1 MSDLRASVAEVRLVP
16 ASADAGGL
24 APIYGLAASVP
35 DRTLV
40 SDFLKAYMDRWYVP
54 YGGLRRRHPASS
66 DRQCRALRRS
76 CVLA

>member
-1 MSDLRASVAEVRLVP
+1 VTLRHAQAQIADRFESDLEASVEEVRAVP
-16 ASADAGGL
+16 AAEDAGGL

-54 YGGLRRRHPASS
+54 
-66 DRQCRALRRS
+66 
-76 CVLA
+76 